1 MVTVINK
8 NGSSTN
14 TNTNTNTN
22 TASSAV
28 GGGICD
34 GSVINS
40 RKYITTSNVTA
51 NDKENVLK
59 KDNHSNKTSKT
70 DDNGN
75 GNDNDNGNDKGISCN
90 IHELLLSSAGN
101 KKKNNSTT
109 TTTTTTITTTKMPMP
124 MPISIPIIQ
133 ESNDILSRS
142 YDTIKKE
149 ISKNVV
155 RHKLQKLRHLVL
167 PGVISTKYLDNE
179 IFYPMHQQKLF
190 QPQTVTYNGG
200 IANVK
205 KWKISSYLEVM
216 EGGVPVSFCTTTGLN
231 ILHISYIII
240 KYIKIYLHLLFFLTT
255 TY

>member
-1 MVTVINK
+1 MVTTVINK
-8 NGSSTN
+8 NGSS
-14 TNTNTNTN
+14 TNTNTN

-40 RKYITTSNVTA
+40 RKCITTSNVTA

-59 KDNHSNKTSKT
+59 KDNNSNKTSKT
-70 DDNGN
+70 SKTNNNDNG
-75 GNDNDNGNDKGISCN
+75 NDNGNDKGISCN
-90 IHELLLSSAGN
+90 IHELLLSSGN

-109 TTTTTTITTTKMPMP
+109 TTTTINTTTKMPMP
-124 MPISIPIIQ
+124 MPMSRPIIQ
-133 ESNDILSRS
+133 ESNNILSRS

-149 ISKNVV
+149 ISKNVL

-179 IFYPMHQQKLF
+179 IFYPMHQQQLF
-190 QPQTVTYNGG
+190 HPQTVTYNGG

-216 EGGVPVSFCTTTGLN
+216 EGGVPVSFCTTTVLN
-231 ILHISYIII
+231 ILH
-240 KYIKIYLHLLFFLTT
+240 

>member
-1 MVTVINK
+1 MVTTVINK
-8 NGSSTN
+8 NGSS
-14 TNTNTNTN
+14 TNTNTN

-34 GSVINS
+34 GSVIN
-40 RKYITTSNVTA
+40 RKCITTSNVTA

-59 KDNHSNKTSKT
+59 KDSNSNKTSKIN
-70 DDNGN
+70 DNGN
-75 GNDNDNGNDKGISCN
+75 GSGNDKGISCN
-90 IHELLLSSAGN
+90 IHELLLSSGN

-109 TTTTTTITTTKMPMP
+109 TTITATTTNMP

-133 ESNDILSRS
+133 ESNNILSRS

-179 IFYPMHQQKLF
+179 IFHPMHQQQLF

-216 EGGVPVSFCTTTGLN
+216 EGGVPVSFCTTTVLN
-231 ILHISYIII
+231 ILHTSIS
-240 KYIKIYLHLLFFLTT
+240 
-255 TY
+255 